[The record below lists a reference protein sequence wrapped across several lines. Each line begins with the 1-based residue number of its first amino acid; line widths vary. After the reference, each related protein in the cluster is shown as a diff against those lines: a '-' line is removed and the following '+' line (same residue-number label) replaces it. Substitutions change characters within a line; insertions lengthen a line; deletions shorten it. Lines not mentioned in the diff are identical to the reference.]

1 MSDQQQ
7 KIHFLLLLLCFNMII
22 TTTVAA
28 GSGGAATSNHT
39 VEEAYQVLGISP
51 NPNGSFTREIR
62 IPMVNATPSVESTQ
76 PTPVALSKDIILPS
90 TSKLSMLRLYRPLNP
105 PSQAK
110 LPIVIYFHGG
120 DFVLFSATT
129 VVFHNF
135 CNQIASQIPALVVS
149 VEHRLAPEY
158 RLPAAYEDA
167 MGAVLWARQQVMSF
181 KYFTIVCPPSYEKY
195 YGTDGVLITDQQRCR
210 HDEATTLRIDFKRV
224 FLLGSASGG
233 NIAYNTA
240 IRSLLLNLNPIKIK
254 GLVINQP
261 YFGGLKRT
269 KSEIKMMEDPYVPL
283 YVNDVLW
290 NLALPLNA
298 TRDHPFSNPIKMHA
312 NTGDPLVDRAKL
324 LAKLLKSRKVEV
336 VSVIE
341 EGGFHGME
349 LSNATAAQQ
358 LYDYINHFVHSTI

>member
-167 MGAVLWARQQVMSF
+167 MGAVLWARQQARRSNNTADRWLR
-181 KYFTIVCPPSYEKY
+181 KY
-195 YGTDGVLITDQQRCR
+195 G
-210 HDEATTLRIDFKRV
+210 DFKRV

-298 TRDHPFSNPIKMHA
+298 TRDHPFSNPIKMVSSFGRLKWLPRTMIKA
-312 NTGDPLVDRAKL
+312 NAGDPLVDRAKL

-358 LYDYINHFVHSTI
+358 LYDYINDFVHSTI